1 MNKAKLFK
9 NGSSQAVRL
18 PREFKFQGDEVYVKK
33 IGRLVVL
40 IPQDDPWEALVQS
53 LDAFSDDFL
62 TERRQP
68 ELEEREPLA

>member
-1 MNKAKLFK
+1 
-9 NGSSQAVRL
+9 
-18 PREFKFQGDEVYVKK
+18 
-33 IGRLVVL
+33 L